1 MKALIVYHSK
11 TGHTKQAAEDIAKG
25 LEAEGVECVI
35 REAAKGVTEPVQ
47 EFEIVLVGSPTYGN
61 RGYHKPARQ
70 VERFLDSLSPRG
82 LEGKVCAAF
91 TVHAAMGGGSVVSG
105 TEKML
110 ADRGGKVISG
120 GPVIKAGAPLSLW
133 KGPNASQADV
143 QKCEEFGKR
152 AARQIAPN

>member
-25 LEAEGVECVI
+25 LETEGVDCVI
-35 REAAKGVTEPVQ
+35 RDVAKGVTEPVE

-70 VERFLDSLSPRG
+70 VERFLDTLSPRG

-91 TVHAAMGGGSVVSG
+91 TVHAAMGGVSVLG
-105 TEKML
+105 GMEEML
-110 ADRGGKVISG
+110 AERGGKVISG
-120 GPVIKAGAPLSLW
+120 GPVVKAGAPLSLW
-133 KGPNASQADV
+133 KGPNASQSDV
-143 QKCEEFGKR
+143 QTCEEFGKSV
-152 AARQIAPN
+152 AKQKA